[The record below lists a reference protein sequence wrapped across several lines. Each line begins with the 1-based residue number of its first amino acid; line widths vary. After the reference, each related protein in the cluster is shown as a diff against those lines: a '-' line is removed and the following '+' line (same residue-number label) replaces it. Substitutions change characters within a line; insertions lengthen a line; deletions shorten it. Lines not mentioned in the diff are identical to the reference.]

1 MRCDAFDDVGRNVP
15 PVSNDFIYRKKIIY
29 RRKMDKWNLEQI

>member
-15 PVSNDFIYRKKIIY
+15 PVSNDFIYR
-29 RRKMDKWNLEQI
+29 RKMDKWNLEEI